1 MPYLLVMLTT
11 VPVCAA
17 CASFL
22 RKKFEEVMPLFLC
35 GLIIFSYFCGLLGA
49 ISLLSGFLW
58 IGCIFACAYLLFQ
71 GIRHGKEFTA
81 SIMTPGFFLFLLL
94 TAAVWWMARGRL
106 YNQWDEF
113 SHWGR
118 AVKNMFELD
127 ALYTIPESN
136 DGFKDRSEER
146 RVGKECRL

>member
-81 SIMTPGFFLFLLL
+81 SIMTPGFFSVFAVDCSRLVDGAWTAVQPMGRVL
-94 TAAVWWMARGRL
+94 TLG
-106 YNQWDEF
+106 
-113 SHWGR
+113 
-118 AVKNMFELD
+118 
-127 ALYTIPESN
+127 TC
-136 DGFKDRSEER
+136 
-146 RVGKECRL
+146 GKKYV